1 MGDDSVCA
9 VTLKLAAAM
18 QTAAPAAAPHVLK
31 RVVMQRS

>member
-9 VTLKLAAAM
+9 ITVKLAAAM
-18 QTAAPAAAPHVLK
+18 QSAIPAAAPHVLK